1 LTKIPIN
8 IIDYCLESTP
18 VLAHSD
24 RRYSHFPKK
33 SCLQNLTRNK
43 DLIKPVCVCRFQ
55 AAATYFS
62 GLRELGTRSASASNL
77 AMSHARQLNWPSAL
91 AAKNRSLV
99 IDRTNPKA
107 LFYRALALERLGRL
121 EEALGTYRDGVLQL
135 PGCKPMEEGLREAE
149 VQLAVKRRASEDEV
163 TMARIRRR
171 EAEKQ
176 RVAAVHSCSESAAA
190 IPATVPAQALPPAA
204 AATAARTR
212 AGAAFR
218 PSFLVSSAA
227 APATVD
233 GFSAAEEQ
241 LLPKTSPPL
250 IASAGSAMAAGE
262 IGKGVTRRGVG
273 ARKEVASIG
282 FGASWMQS
290 RPGLAAVPSLQT
302 FKVPL
307 FSRLSPFQSITDW
320 SRHSLPDFLSILSK
334 CICERDSHEMMKRQW
349 QVGFCSCAGVDLPSV
364 RVSKYNKPLSPS
376 TLASTAS

>member
-1 LTKIPIN
+1 VIT
-8 IIDYCLESTP
+8 D
-18 VLAHSD
+18 
-24 RRYSHFPKK
+24 FPKK
-33 SCLQNLTRNK
+33 SCLQKLTRNK

-62 GLRELGTRSASASNL
+62 GLRELSTRSARASNL

-91 AAKNRSLV
+91 AAANRSLV

-135 PGCKPMEEGLREAE
+135 PACKPMEEGLREAE
-149 VQLAVKRRASEDEV
+149 AQLAAQLAVKRRASEDEV

-176 RVAAVHSCSESAAA
+176 RVAAVHSRSESAAA

-250 IASAGSAMAAGE
+250 ISSAGSAMAAGE
-262 IGKGVTRRGVG
+262 IGKGVTRSGVG

-302 FKVPL
+302 LKVPL

-334 CICERDSHEMMKRQW
+334 CICERDSHEMMKR
-349 QVGFCSCAGVDLPSV
+349 
-364 RVSKYNKPLSPS
+364 
-376 TLASTAS
+376 